1 MKTAIFARFDQD
13 GDGEI
18 TAKEVWQVFR
28 EQVLGRKPEQKDPPP
43 ADLVRP
49 AWNSKDQETEAAA
62 AATASESPL
71 FPAAEKPPQ
80 PSFAIGSMPSMPPPA
95 PPQPESGRSGT
106 SSVQWPVEQEKG
118 QSTVLSFHE
127 SQQPV
132 YPSQGSQFLG
142 QPSYIP
148 GSVNTAH
155 SHETSWPPAGKPQ
168 PPLVSDYSP
177 SFETGKSASGYGI
190 PGGDDY
196 GASLYGSK
204 DDDDSTDK
212 PRTKLRVGLRAPE
225 NEERTKITLLTDLYG
240 HSCRS
245 VYLYYCKQYETK
257 PKPQVRLALP
267 DTPNEFTMEE
277 LILNETTL
285 IGNKGLLPVLEVVR
299 LNTRMKALS
308 VIGNGIK
315 NTGVEWL
322 VHMALDHPSLASID
336 LSDNR
341 ITNAAGTVLNYLAQR
356 NVRIIDINIAN
367 TRIDEQLK
375 HHIELRLKTNRE
387 QLQ

>member
-1 MKTAIFARFDQD
+1 MYPGYQ
-13 GDGEI
+13 
-18 TAKEVWQVFR
+18 
-28 EQVLGRKPEQKDPPP
+28 PPP
-43 ADLVRP
+43 ADDLWLR
-49 AWNSKDQETEAAA
+49 AAQ
-62 AATASESPL
+62 
-71 FPAAEKPPQ
+71 KIQPPDLGDGAYQLDKGKAVDPWYEQ
-80 PSFAIGSMPSMPPPA
+80 PPPPVLPGMPPA
-95 PPQPESGRSGT
+95 E
-106 SSVQWPVEQEKG
+106 E
-118 QSTVLSFHE
+118 
-127 SQQPV
+127 
-132 YPSQGSQFLG
+132 
-142 QPSYIP
+142 
-148 GSVNTAH
+148 
-155 SHETSWPPAGKPQ
+155 
-168 PPLVSDYSP
+168 
-177 SFETGKSASGYGI
+177 
-190 PGGDDY
+190 
-196 GASLYGSK
+196 SLYGSR

-267 DTPNEFTMEE
+267 DTPNDFTMEE

-299 LNTRMKALS
+299 LNTHMKSLS

-322 VHMALDHPSLASID
+322 VHTALDHPSLTSID

-341 ITNAAGTVLNYLAQR
+341 VTNAAGTVLNYLAQR
-356 NVRIIDINIAN
+356 NPRVVDINISN

-375 HHIELRLKTNRE
+375 QHIDLRLKANRE
-387 QLQ
+387 QQAQLGAQ